1 MRSQDLPSLPADES
15 DRTRVMIGTSTSVL
29 TPGFLLGHTYIV
41 EGFLARGGMAEVY
54 RARHIELK
62 TEHVVKVILPSLAN
76 DPKIV
81 ELFREEGRKLKR
93 LRSDAIVNYEGF
105 FRDERGLLYLV
116 MEFVDGE
123 SLATILGRRRLE
135 IDEVL
140 GLRDRLAEG
149 LAVAHDMGIIHRDI
163 SPENIILPD
172 GRVER
177 AKLIDFGIAKSTDA
191 NDATLIGSDFAGKYA
206 FVAPEQAGLF
216 DGRVDSRA
224 DIYSLGLV
232 LAASAIGFGKKLDM
246 GSSPSTV
253 IAARQRVPDL
263 SAVPAPL
270 RSVIA
275 PMLEPRPQDRPA
287 SMREL
292 LREAKRPKRHGLG
305 LIGVGV
311 LLAALLAGV
320 LAVLVPRAPPPS
332 PDELRTNVAAILSGY
347 RCASLDA
354 VVAADRSVRLTGY
367 AATAN
372 DIKRLGHEISD
383 IRGIGLVSTEI
394 GLRIWPYCEVVAL
407 LNPVL
412 EAKGSVAPVLALA
425 SGTGEAHIGERL
437 TLDVQAPEFDSYIYI
452 DYFDAEG
459 EVLHLFPNRRDPLNF
474 KPKRNRISF
483 QPGSCWILSG
493 STGEQLVSMVAA
505 ARPLFSGERPEV
517 EKTGDYLAGLSDAI
531 RKSPKAGIAA
541 SVLFFDLREPKRSDG
556 PSDTCPRQ

>member
-15 DRTRVMIGTSTSVL
+15 DRTRVMIGTSNSVL
-29 TPGFLLGHTYIV
+29 APGFLLGHTYII

-54 RARHIELK
+54 RAHHIELK

-123 SLATILGRRRLE
+123 SLATILGRGRLE

-172 GRVER
+172 GRVEQ

-191 NDATLIGSDFAGKYA
+191 NDATLIGGDFAGKYA

-216 DGRVDSRA
+216 GGRVDSRA

-246 GSSPSTV
+246 GSSPSTM

-263 SAVPAPL
+263 TAVPASL
-270 RSVIA
+270 RPVIA

-332 PDELRTNVAAILSGY
+332 PDELRTKVAAILSGY

-372 DIKRLGHEISD
+372 DIKRLGHEISE

-437 TLDVQAPEFDSYIYI
+437 TLDAKTAEFDRYIYI
-452 DYFDAEG
+452 SITSMPKERSSTCSRAVET
-459 EVLHLFPNRRDPLNF
+459 RSILN
-474 KPKRNRISF
+474 
-483 QPGSCWILSG
+483 Q
-493 STGEQLVSMVAA
+493 
-505 ARPLFSGERPEV
+505 
-517 EKTGDYLAGLSDAI
+517 
-531 RKSPKAGIAA
+531 
-541 SVLFFDLREPKRSDG
+541 
-556 PSDTCPRQ
+556 

>member
-1 MRSQDLPSLPADES
+1 
-15 DRTRVMIGTSTSVL
+15 
-29 TPGFLLGHTYIV
+29 
-41 EGFLARGGMAEVY
+41 
-54 RARHIELK
+54 
-62 TEHVVKVILPSLAN
+62 
-76 DPKIV
+76 
-81 ELFREEGRKLKR
+81 
-93 LRSDAIVNYEGF
+93 
-105 FRDERGLLYLV
+105 
-116 MEFVDGE
+116 
-123 SLATILGRRRLE
+123 
-135 IDEVL
+135 
-140 GLRDRLAEG
+140 
-149 LAVAHDMGIIHRDI
+149 
-163 SPENIILPD
+163 
-172 GRVER
+172 
-177 AKLIDFGIAKSTDA
+177 
-191 NDATLIGSDFAGKYA
+191 
-206 FVAPEQAGLF
+206 
-216 DGRVDSRA
+216 
-224 DIYSLGLV
+224 
-232 LAASAIGFGKKLDM
+232 M

-372 DIKRLGHEISD
+372 DIKRLGHEISEV
-383 IRGIGLVSTEI
+383 RGIGLVSTEI